1 MKTNQNLCF
10 NELLLRFPLVVF
22 MKAIYVY
29 VEEEISNGINF
40 DHDYIDKVW
49 NWEENNEIEAF
60 CLQNSRDFWDKLA
73 QI

>member
-22 MKAIYVY
+22 MKAVY
-29 VEEEISNGINF
+29 VCIEEEISNGINF
-40 DHDYIDKVW
+40 YHDYRQSLELERKK
-49 NWEENNEIEAF
+49 NEIEAF
-60 CLQNSRDFWDKLA
+60 CLQNSRGFRDKLA